1 MDLATLI
8 GLGLAFGGVIVGF
21 LLEGGELHALVSVSS
36 MVIVFGGSLGATM
49 IGSTMKTIMNVPR
62 LMMIAITSSHLDE
75 LSAVQIIVDLAR
87 KARQNGIL
95 ALETEI
101 ANVSNLFIRRAVQLV
116 VDGTQPEQV
125 RQILETELDA
135 MRTRHK
141 AGIEFFT
148 AMGGFC
154 PTLGV
159 LGTVMGLVHM
169 LESLDEPGAMGPAIA
184 AAFIATFYGVG
195 SANLLFL
202 PIAGK
207 LKHQSAHEIA
217 VYEMAIEGIL
227 SLQAGDNP
235 RVVSMK
241 MRSFVNPDIRAKLE
255 EGAA

>member
-1 MDLATLI
+1 MDLATI
-8 GLGLAFGGVIVGF
+8 MGLGLALGGVIVGY
-21 LLEGGELHALVSVSS
+21 LMEGGKLSALVSPSS
-36 MVIVFGGSLGATM
+36 MIVVFGGSLGATL
-49 IGSTMKTIMNVPR
+49 ISSQMKTITNVPR
-62 LMMIAITSSHLDE
+62 LVRKAISATTLDQ
-75 LSAVQIIVDLAR
+75 LAAVQIIVELAR

-101 ANVSNLFIRRAVQLV
+101 NSVTNIFIRRAVQLV

-141 AGIEFFT
+141 EGIEFFT
-148 AMGGFC
+148 LMGGFL

-169 LESLDEPGAMGPAIA
+169 LESLDKPGAMGPAIA

-195 SANLLFL
+195 SANMLFL

-207 LKHQSAHEIA
+207 LKNQSAIEIG

-241 MRSFVNPDIRAKLE
+241 MRSFVSPEIRVKLE